1 MENWFIVN
9 PSITDGLILFAKY
22 PQPGKIKTRLAAKIG
37 DAQALELYKR
47 FLTDKRTLFDHLS
60 CARMINY
67 APNTKTAADYFAHL
81 FSRDS
86 VMWPQHG
93 DDLGERM
100 NNAFLH
106 GFEQNVE
113 RLLLVGSDSPQL
125 SARIVHQAF
134 DLLKENDVVLGPSTD
149 GGYYLIGFKKDGF
162 TQAAFETI
170 SWSTAHVLK
179 QTTTALKAANRTFGL
194 LPELTD
200 VDVVEDLKALM
211 EEAPKG
217 LQSVD
222 FIMRNHI
229 L

>member
-9 PSITDGLILFAKY
+9 PNITDGLILFAKY

-47 FLTDKRTLFDHLS
+47 FLADKRTLFDHLS

-100 NNAFLH
+100 NNAFFY

-149 GGYYLIGFKKDGF
+149 GGYYLIGFSK
-162 TQAAFETI
+162 AAFTPAAFQQIE
-170 SWSTAHVLK
+170 WSTAQVLI
-179 QTTTALKAANRTFGL
+179 QTIKALATVGRSIGF
-194 LPELTD
+194 LPALTD
-200 VDVVEDLKALM
+200 VDVIEDVRGLM
-211 EEAPKG
+211 AEAPKT
-217 LQSVD
+217 LQSMK
-222 FIMRNHI
+222 FIIKHH
-229 L
+229 LT